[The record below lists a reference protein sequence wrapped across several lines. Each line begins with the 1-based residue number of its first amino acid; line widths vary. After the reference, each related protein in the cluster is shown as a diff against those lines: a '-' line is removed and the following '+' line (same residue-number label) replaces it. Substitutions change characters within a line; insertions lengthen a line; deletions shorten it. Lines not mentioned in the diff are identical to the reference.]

1 MLRNARYG
9 TSIYIIEHVV
19 IDIPTMHNNG
29 FDAVLMKKKW
39 IEKKLKTEVLN
50 YLLMVRGRP
59 SYCFSVST
67 YITIIC
73 L

>member
-29 FDAVLMKKKW
+29 FDAVLMKKKN
-39 IEKKLKTEVLN
+39 E
-50 YLLMVRGRP
+50 
-59 SYCFSVST
+59 
-67 YITIIC
+67 
-73 L
+73 